1 MSNHGQIM
9 RLSSIKSGHSGNP
22 EIPQD
27 FDFDLT
33 CDVIGDL
40 EVRFRISVCY
50 FMYSLSI
57 CRLHF
62 ENPSVTF
69 RDLREAESPPPP
81 TGRRVRAHPFVARA
95 KLGWRGLT
103 SWTVSENNLLDLP
116 VMPVQVLDPWRR
128 H

>member
-1 MSNHGQIM
+1 MSIHGQVM
-9 RLSSIKSGHSGNP
+9 RLSSIKSGHSRNP
-22 EIPQD
+22 EISQH

-40 EVRFRISVCY
+40 EVKFLIAVCK

-69 RDLREAESPPPP
+69 RDLRGAESAPPPLR
-81 TGRRVRAHPFVARA
+81 GEVVRIP
-95 KLGWRGLT
+95 LRGAG
-103 SWTVSENNLLDLP
+103 
-116 VMPVQVLDPWRR
+116 
-128 H
+128 